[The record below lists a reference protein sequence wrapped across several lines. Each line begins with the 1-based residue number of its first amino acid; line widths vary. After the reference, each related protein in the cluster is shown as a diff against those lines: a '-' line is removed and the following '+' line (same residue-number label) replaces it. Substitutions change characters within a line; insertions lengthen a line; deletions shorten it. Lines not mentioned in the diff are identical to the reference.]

1 MEEEFFPQ
9 RSFAPR
15 KMFPRG
21 SWFPAIA
28 DADEAESVSEARER
42 RKERGQGSREG
53 GRWRKEEKAREH
65 RATKSER
72 RIRAFEAVHVVALTW
87 LISLQRR

>member
-1 MEEEFFPQ
+1 MEAAYFFLSNVRFEKDVSAQ
-9 RSFAPR
+9 
-15 KMFPRG
+15 FP
-21 SWFPAIA
+21 
-28 DADEAESVSEARER
+28 ADEADSVSEARER
-42 RKERGQGSREG
+42 RKERGQGCREG